1 MEKDT
6 LDLKDKKILYILAQE
21 ARTPPS
27 IIAKQVGLS
36 KDAVKYR
43 IKQMEKKRIIYN
55 YIAVIDNDKLGFRA
69 YDLFIRLNIPP
80 GQEKQVTDYFD
91 NHPNICWSCFMSG
104 QWNFFVELLC
114 SSNREFHEMT
124 KDIAAKFS
132 SMLEDYEFHLVGDT
146 YRLTQIVEPLYDGKG
161 LSLNEESRPRGIL
174 TGQARI
180 TLDDVEKRI
189 LTAICEDAVLPVHKI
204 AEKAKVSSE
213 VVRYRL
219 RKLREEGVLLRT
231 TPTID
236 YALLDFVEYILLI
249 KLRNLTP
256 EREDKLRRR
265 VQEMPLIKYCYRA
278 QGEQTFFAI
287 LNAKS
292 VDEVEAMLK
301 SIRADSFDIIKSVEY
316 YHVTQHNRFIEFP
329 DAMSK

>member
-1 MEKDT
+1 MHDEI

-21 ARTPPS
+21 ARTPAS
-27 IIAKQVGLS
+27 AIAKQVGLS

-43 IKQMEKKRIIYN
+43 IRQLEKKKIIYN
-55 YIAVIDNDKLGFRA
+55 YIAVIDNDKLGFYA
-69 YDLFIRLNIPP
+69 YDLFMRLNIPP
-80 GQEKQVTDYFD
+80 GQESKITGYFD

-114 SSNREFHEMT
+114 SSNREFHEIT

-146 YRLTQIVEPLYDGKG
+146 YRLTQLVEPLYDGKG
-161 LSLNEESRPRGIL
+161 LSVKADRPLGIPS
-174 TGQARI
+174 GQARVA
-180 TLDDVEKRI
+180 LDDVEKKL
-189 LTAICEDAVLPVHKI
+189 LTVLRDEALLPVHKL
-204 AEKAKVSSE
+204 AKRMGVTAE

-219 RKLREEGVLLRT
+219 RKLRDEGVLLRT

-236 YALLDFVEYILLI
+236 YSVLGFVEYILLI

-256 EREDKLRRR
+256 ERENRLRQR
-265 VQEMPLIKYCYRA
+265 VQHIPLIKYCYRA

-287 LNAKS
+287 LNARS
-292 VDEVEAMLK
+292 VDEVESMLK
-301 SIRADSFDIIKSVEY
+301 SIRVDSFDIIKSVEY
-316 YHVTQHNRFIEFP
+316 YHVTGHQRFIEFP
-329 DAMSK
+329 DAMGK